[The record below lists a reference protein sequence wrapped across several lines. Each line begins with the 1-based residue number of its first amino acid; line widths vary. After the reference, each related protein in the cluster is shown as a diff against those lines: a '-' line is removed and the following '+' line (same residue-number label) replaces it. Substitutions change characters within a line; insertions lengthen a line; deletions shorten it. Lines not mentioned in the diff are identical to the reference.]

1 MSTKTAKTR
10 ERKTPDVPETAEP
23 KENPV
28 VVEKDGN
35 EEVVVETPTVP
46 EGDVPT
52 DGSESPENARVDPK
66 GIVSGEVPAPPGDS
80 KYDTPNTPG
89 ERATRAYAELEERMK
104 REAVESVPDYQKPI
118 ENR

>member
-1 MSTKTAKTR
+1 MTNKTAKTR

-35 EEVVVETPTVP
+35 EKVVVETPTVP
-46 EGDVPT
+46 EGGAPT
-52 DGSESPENARVDPK
+52 DGSESPENARVNPE
-66 GIVSGEVPAPPGDS
+66 GIVSEEVPAPPGNS
-80 KYDTPNTPG
+80 KYETPNTPG

-104 REAVESVPDYQKPI
+104 REAAESVPDYQKPI